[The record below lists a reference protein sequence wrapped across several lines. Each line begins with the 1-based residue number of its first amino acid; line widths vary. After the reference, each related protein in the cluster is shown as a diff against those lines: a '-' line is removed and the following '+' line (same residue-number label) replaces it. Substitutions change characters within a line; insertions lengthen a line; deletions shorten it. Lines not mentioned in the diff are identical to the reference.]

1 MSGGS
6 HGGSGD
12 GSCDRSGGCSSED
25 QNRKDTERKDV
36 EEERLVEAFLRT
48 YARLQ
53 TRKSYRL
60 ELEKFFVAI
69 GRGTFRG
76 EDSKEKDSMGENAEG
91 EDSKEEDSK
100 PKKLRS
106 ISEEDLKVYLRRAK
120 RERGPSAARRGA
132 SALKLFFQWAE
143 EEGHLPTGDVEA
155 LTGVISDVREKL

>member
-6 HGGSGD
+6 HGGSCD
-12 GSCDRSGGCSSED
+12 GSGGRFSED
-25 QNRKDTERKDV
+25 QSGKNAEKEDV

-76 EDSKEKDSMGENAEG
+76 EDSR
-91 EDSKEEDSK
+91 EEDSK

>member
-1 MSGGS
+1 MSNAEPVSSMSGGS
-6 HGGSGD
+6 HGGSCD
-12 GSCDRSGGCSSED
+12 GSGGRFSED
-25 QNRKDTERKDV
+25 QSGKNAEKEDV

-76 EDSKEKDSMGENAEG
+76 EDSR
-91 EDSKEEDSK
+91 EEDSK